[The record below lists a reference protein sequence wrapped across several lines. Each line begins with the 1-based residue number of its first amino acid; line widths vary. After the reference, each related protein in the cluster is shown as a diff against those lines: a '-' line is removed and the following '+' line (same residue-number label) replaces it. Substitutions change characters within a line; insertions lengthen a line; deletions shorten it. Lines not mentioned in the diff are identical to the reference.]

1 MILIKNIFSK
11 IKTDLT
17 ENRFYL
23 MYPGS
28 LTLLT
33 LLETGGGHF
42 LIFLKDNL
50 PSILVYWT

>member
-50 PSILVYWT
+50 PSILVY